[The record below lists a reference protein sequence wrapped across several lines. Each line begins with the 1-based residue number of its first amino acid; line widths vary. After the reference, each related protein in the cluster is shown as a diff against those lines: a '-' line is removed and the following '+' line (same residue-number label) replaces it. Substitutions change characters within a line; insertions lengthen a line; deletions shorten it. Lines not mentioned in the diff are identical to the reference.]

1 MGDCHV
7 KLKSYSEAA
16 SWFMRSYQFHLE
28 NDELSQATEDVTCK
42 LLKAYR
48 EQNES
53 TKAWEIIH
61 TLDSRLKNNKT
72 WLSSML
78 ENPMSE
84 LHQNLILLTRD
95 HETYTTVDTYY
106 DKTIKGADEEARESG
121 ARHFLEFSKG
131 RLHIYCGPSDT
142 RKLVLPRWEAIAS
155 QLRDND
161 NRWSW
166 WTRSQLIQEYIK
178 AWISLSSQPTADQH
192 DEQEEI
198 NKLSK
203 LSEINSDLNAYSIY
217 YEAKISLAR
226 FLSNNDQLEEA
237 RAVLKPFIQ
246 KALEQARTPDNA
258 QDGYERLALILPAIN
273 DDVNALAAWFAM
285 SPLLVKEDDGSKDSH
300 TLPTTDSILSDST
313 EPAATAGAT
322 EHSYSSDEDDS
333 PDKSDEDK
341 EDSDDHSRGIAFF
354 CDGDCGRSWEYADD
368 IWICRD
374 CLCVQLDTSCL
385 EKLRRSELPITICD
399 PKHEHLHVPPF
410 DKLAWKSI
418 GSDDLKVG
426 SDVMSR
432 DAWLAMLEQ
441 EWGIEK

>member
-1 MGDCHV
+1 M
-7 KLKSYSEAA
+7 
-16 SWFMRSYQFHLE
+16 
-28 NDELSQATEDVTCK
+28 
-42 LLKAYR
+42 
-48 EQNES
+48 
-53 TKAWEIIH
+53 
-61 TLDSRLKNNKT
+61 
-72 WLSSML
+72 
-78 ENPMSE
+78 
-84 LHQNLILLTRD
+84 
-95 HETYTTVDTYY
+95 
-106 DKTIKGADEEARESG
+106 
-121 ARHFLEFSKG
+121 
-131 RLHIYCGPSDT
+131 
-142 RKLVLPRWEAIAS
+142 
-155 QLRDND
+155 
-161 NRWSW
+161 
-166 WTRSQLIQEYIK
+166 
-178 AWISLSSQPTADQH
+178 
-192 DEQEEI
+192 
-198 NKLSK
+198 
-203 LSEINSDLNAYSIY
+203 
-217 YEAKISLAR
+217 
-226 FLSNNDQLEEA
+226 
-237 RAVLKPFIQ
+237 LKPFVQ